1 MLQLSLSLAFRC
13 HTSTDEPKVFDVCS
27 IPSLTMNVCNPYV
40 HLNLSSIHSLPL
52 CLLHLMRWVLF
63 SFCSLWRF
71 LLSDDIVNKCFYLE
85 CTFSINICGKTQIR
99 IALFD
104 IVTIQLLLVLIC
116 FVTCILFSS
125 VVFFLCDSWTCQSS
139 AVSWVQVN
147 VNVVLKKFFLLSSFL
162 LSSFSSFAYVILCGT
177 DLNKS

>member
-1 MLQLSLSLAFRC
+1 MFTWICLQ
-13 HTSTDEPKVFDVCS
+13 STVF
-27 IPSLTMNVCNPYV
+27 
-40 HLNLSSIHSLPL
+40 HSVYYI
-52 CLLHLMRWVLF
+52 WWGEYFF

-139 AVSWVQVN
+139 AVSWEPLQGTLPPPPFQPGHHWTYVQKLTFGILELISKTQSKN
-147 VNVVLKKFFLLSSFL
+147 SQHSFSFL
-162 LSSFSSFAYVILCGT
+162 FLAQSHTFLQCCFFIHSF
-177 DLNKS
+177 